1 MEKKNIIIFSSNTN
15 IYDVLCDTIDTHD
28 LQLIKNSSD
37 QFLSSADKIAILI
50 IDSEVASSFV
60 PEYKINILVNT
71 TSFKISK
78 NEIKLVKPF
87 YLKDLLLL
95 IEKDYQD
102 QSIFCSIDDGWIYNQ
117 KSAKI
122 STKDHSIL
130 FTDKE
135 NILFARMLLTNNN
148 WLDKDLL
155 LRQVW
160 NYHESSES
168 STVGTHLYKLKQKL
182 PQGMMELSNSS
193 CRLLIKRM
201 V

>member
-1 MEKKNIIIFSSNTN
+1 MEKKNIMIFSNNTN
-15 IYDVLCDTIDTHD
+15 IYDVLCDTVDTHD
-28 LQLIKNSSD
+28 LQWIQNKSD
-37 QFLSSADKIAILI
+37 KFLSSEDKIAILI
-50 IDSEVASSFV
+50 IDSEIASSFI

-71 TSFKISK
+71 TSSKISK
-78 NEIKLVKPF
+78 NEIRLAKPF
-87 YLKDLLLL
+87 SLNELLSL
-95 IEKDYQD
+95 IEKDSQD
-102 QSIFCSIDDGWIYNQ
+102 QSIFCSIDDQWIYNQ

-135 NILFARMLLTNNN
+135 NILFARMLLINNN

-168 STVGTHLYKLKQKL
+168 NTVGTHLYNLKQKL
-182 PQGMMELSNSS
+182 PQGMMELNNSS
-193 CRLLIKRM
+193 CRLLIKKM

>member
-1 MEKKNIIIFSSNTN
+1 MILFFLLKRILNHHKIEPYAIKSRKFFDDMIKFA
-15 IYDVLCDTIDTHD
+15 IDEGASGLGYIQFTED
-28 LQLIKNSSD
+28 GEAKGPIAK
-37 QFLSSADKIAILI
+37 FLSTNQL
-50 IDSEVASSFV
+50 E
-60 PEYKINILVNT
+60 E
-71 TSFKISK
+71 
-78 NEIKLVKPF
+78 
-87 YLKDLLLL
+87 LK
-95 IEKDYQD
+95 
-102 QSIFCSIDDGWIYNQ
+102 

-135 NILFARMLLTNNN
+135 NILFARMLLINNN

-168 STVGTHLYKLKQKL
+168 NTVGTHLYNLKQKL
-182 PQGMMELSNSS
+182 PQGMMELNNSA
-193 CRLLIKRM
+193 CRLLIKKM

>member
-1 MEKKNIIIFSSNTN
+1 MEKKNIVVFSDNTN
-15 IYDVLCDTIDTHD
+15 IYDVLCDTVSTHD
-28 LQLIKNSSD
+28 LQLIKNS
-37 QFLSSADKIAILI
+37 FDKLLNLENKISILI
-50 IDSEVASSFV
+50 IDGEIASNFV
-60 PEYKINILVNT
+60 PEYKINILINT

-87 YLKDLLLL
+87 SLNNLLLL

-102 QSIFCSIDDGWIYNQ
+102 QSIFCSINNQWIYNQ

-135 NILFARMLLTNNN
+135 NVLFAKMLLINNN

-168 STVGTHLYKLKQKL
+168 NTVGTHLYNLKQKL
-182 PQGMMELSNSS
+182 PKGMMELSNSS
-193 CRLLIKRM
+193 CRLLIKKM
-201 V
+201 M

>member
-1 MEKKNIIIFSSNTN
+1 MEKKNIIIFSNNTN
-15 IYDVLCDTIDTHD
+15 IYDALYDIVDTHD

-37 QFLSSADKIAILI
+37 KFLNLENKISILV
-50 IDSEVASSFV
+50 IDSQIASNFI

-78 NEIKLVKPF
+78 NEIRLVKPF
-87 YLKDLLLL
+87 SLNDLLLL

-102 QSIFCSIDDGWIYNQ
+102 QSIFCSIDDQWIYNQ

-122 STKDHSIL
+122 STKDQSIL

-135 NILFARMLLTNNN
+135 NILFAKMLLINNN

-168 STVGTHLYKLKQKL
+168 NTVGTHLYNLKQKL
-182 PQGMMELSNSS
+182 PKGMMELSNSS
-193 CRLLIKRM
+193 CRLLIKKVM
-201 V
+201 